1 MNSKLHQKLI
11 LRAGALLLGGAILYL
26 LLNFDP
32 VVPVTAQNAPATNA
46 PPTGS
51 PTNIVSTNTTAAN
64 AVPSGTNS
72 AALTTNAAARP
83 PARPPGAPG
92 APGGAPSAEVASDG
106 TMQVSF
112 QNANVDMIVQWLA
125 KATGKSVVKHPR
137 VQCQLTIVSSKPVL
151 QREAINL
158 IYRALSLEGF
168 TTIESSNTIF
178 IVPEGQEPKLTPQLV
193 DGAPGELPEGR
204 QRLIRIFQLEHVQPT
219 EVRDKIKT
227 VLSDKATIEVVDRAN
242 QLIITDYTDNIRLA
256 TELIKELDV
265 TSISDITIEF
275 FPLKHARAEEIST
288 LLAQVL
294 NAQVISSARPASAS
308 GPSMPPSRPG
318 PNMRPPGGPPP
329 PGPQPSPSPSP
340 DNATASASSSAS
352 SQVKIWP
359 DGNFNRLIVAA
370 PRARMQ
376 EVREL
381 LEILDV
387 EKTKDVTV
395 RVLPLQNVSAEDLVR
410 EISPL
415 FQKMSGK
422 GETDR
427 IDVTANLR
435 SNSLIIL
442 SSEENFRAIERLVAS
457 LDREEA
463 QEKVLRTFQLS
474 NADAEDVAKQIRD
487 LGQDQASNQR
497 YPFIYFSSQPAP
509 RDSKKTSVVADRR
522 RNTVIVQAPPD
533 AMDDIAKLIEVL
545 DAPVNDNSLA
555 PKIFRLKYVSAT
567 DIEDVLNELFLQRQ
581 QQRTYWD
588 PYMSLLDNRNDQ
600 GSGGKLFG
608 KVRITSE
615 PYSNSII
622 ITSNSPESLAA
633 VEEVLQQLDSPT
645 QAGETTMRITLNFA
659 RATTVASSVNIL
671 FAKAGSPPLRPVNQQ
686 QQPQTDPRLQQP
698 QNAFSQN
705 TFVLEQE
712 TKEDVY
718 YPWLGG
724 QQENNFGRFGESG
737 RGATRP
743 VSDLVGRVRVVAD
756 RRSNSLLITSNLH
769 FFPQILKL
777 IGELDTPT
785 PQVLIE
791 AKIIEVAS
799 DFRDKL
805 GVRWSPD
812 GRTFTGE
819 DLDDSVLINSGAAFE
834 KVFTGTVMGNSLKSG
849 VFDAAVNLD
858 VLVQFLRK
866 NADAKVLA
874 EPQLNIADN
883 ELGKLFVGAQVPFL
897 SGSLNTDVG
906 GRNDTFQYR
915 DVGIILEVTPHIN
928 STDEIALKIR
938 TESSSIR
945 NGETLFGGAILD
957 TRNFRTDL
965 MVKNG
970 ETIVLGGIIQREQTD
985 VRRRVPGLGSIP
997 GLGWAFRKKDKVS
1010 REVELMVLLKPRV
1023 TRTPEQVRELL
1034 REVEEKA
1041 PLIRKWNEDQP
1052 AVPPAATEKS
1062 S

>member
-1 MNSKLHQKLI
+1 VNPTKLPHWKSFVPVLAV
-11 LRAGALLLGGAILYL
+11 LVGAGILYFVITY
-26 LLNFDP
+26 NS
-32 VVPVTAQNAPATNA
+32 VVPVAAQNTAATNA
-46 PPTGS
+46 PP
-51 PTNIVSTNTTAAN
+51 P
-64 AVPSGTNS
+64 
-72 AALTTNAAARP
+72 TTNAPVVATVATNAPVATNTPATP
-83 PARPPGAPG
+83 PATAAPPALAAP
-92 APGGAPSAEVASDG
+92 PPSAPDEVASDG

-125 KATGKSVVKHPR
+125 KTTGKSVVKHPK
-137 VQCQLTIVSSKPVL
+137 VQCQLTIVSSKRIA

-158 IYRALSLEGF
+158 IYSALALEGF
-168 TTIESSNTIF
+168 STIESSSTIL
-178 IVPEGQEPKLTPQLV
+178 IVPDGQEPKLMPELV
-193 DGAPGELPEGR
+193 NNANPDLPEGR
-204 QRLIRIFQLEHVQPT
+204 QRLIRIFQLERVQPN
-219 EVRDKIKT
+219 EVREKIKS

-265 TSISDITIEF
+265 TSESDVTIEF
-275 FPLKHARAEEIST
+275 FPLKHAQAEEIS
-288 LLAQVL
+288 VL
-294 NAQVISSARPASAS
+294 IGQIINAQVTGSAASAS
-308 GPSMPPSRPG
+308 NGGAPPRPG
-318 PNMRPPGGPPP
+318 PMPPGSRPKPTPMPPP
-329 PGPQPSPSPSP
+329 QAAAPPTAPSPSPG
-340 DNATASASSSAS
+340 ASAD
-352 SQVKIWP
+352 VKIWP
-359 DGNFNRLIVAA
+359 DAASNRLIVAA
-370 PRARMQ
+370 PKAKMS
-376 EVREL
+376 EIREL
-381 LEILDV
+381 LKILDV
-387 EKTKDVTV
+387 EKTQDVTV
-395 RVLPLQNVSAEDLVR
+395 RVLPLENVSAEDLVR

-415 FQKMSGK
+415 YQRMAGK
-422 GETDR
+422 GAADR
-427 IDVTANLR
+427 IEVTANSR

-442 SSEENFRAIERLVAS
+442 SSEENFKALQRLVAA

-463 QEKVLRTFQLS
+463 QEKVMRAFPLT

-487 LGQDQASNQR
+487 LGQDQSSTQR
-497 YPFIYFSSQPAP
+497 YPFVYFSSSAAP
-509 RDSKKTSVVADRR
+509 RDSKKVNVVADRR
-522 RNTVIVQAPPD
+522 RNTVVVQAPPS
-533 AMDDIAKLIEVL
+533 AVEEIAKLIEVL
-545 DAPVNDNSLA
+545 DAPINDSSLA
-555 PKIFRLKYVSAT
+555 PKIYRLKYVSAT
-567 DIEDVLNELFLQRQ
+567 DIEDVLNELFLKRTQ

-588 PYMSLLDNRNDQ
+588 PYMSMLDNANDQ

-622 ITSNSPESLAA
+622 ITSNSPESLNA
-633 VEEVLQQLDSPT
+633 VEEVLKQLDSPS
-645 QAGETTMRITLNFA
+645 QAGESTMRITLNFA

-671 FAKAGSPPLRPVNQQ
+671 FAKGGSPPLRPANQQ
-686 QQPQTDPRLQQP
+686 QQPQMDPRLQQP
-698 QNAFSQN
+698 QNAFAQN

-724 QQENNFGRFGESG
+724 QQENSFGRFGETG
-737 RGATRP
+737 RGTTRP

-756 RRSNSLLITSNLH
+756 RRSNSLMITSNLH

-777 IGELDTPT
+777 ISDLDAPT

-791 AKIIEVAS
+791 AKIIEVSS

-805 GVRWSPD
+805 GVRWSPN
-812 GRTFTGE
+812 GEAFTGE
-819 DLDDSVLINSGAAFE
+819 DLDDSVIIRSGAAYQ
-834 KVFTGTVMGNSLKSG
+834 KVFSGSLVANSLKSG
-849 VFDAAVNLD
+849 VFESSVNLD
-858 VLVQFLRK
+858 VLIQFLRK

-945 NGETLFGGAILD
+945 SGETLFGGAILD

-965 MVKNG
+965 MVKDG
-970 ETIVLGGIIQREQTD
+970 ETIVLGGIIQREQSD
-985 VRRRVPGLGSIP
+985 IQRKVPGLGSIP
-997 GLGWAFRKKDKVS
+997 GLGWAFRKKDRVA
-1010 REVELMVLLKPRV
+1010 REVELMVFLRPRI

-1034 REVEEKA
+1034 REVEEKM
-1041 PLIRKWNEDQP
+1041 PLIRKWEEDRP
-1052 AVPPAATEKS
+1052 VVPPPGSHGGKPG
-1062 S
+1062 